1 MRRRAAA
8 NEIIS
13 LKDVTVKTVTT
24 AASASL
30 SPDLQRDETIKGH
43 QEVPAGTFDGS
54 DVSHLQ
60 LHLDAVDGQDFILER
75 EGKHGSE
82 GRLFP
87 ALAAS
92 RCRPSLL
99 RLRLAPR
106 RGAECRV

>member
-1 MRRRAAA
+1 MC
-8 NEIIS
+8 
-13 LKDVTVKTVTT
+13 
-24 AASASL
+24 
-30 SPDLQRDETIKGH
+30 PGLQRDETIKGH

-82 GRLFP
+82 GTLFP

-92 RCRPSLL
+92 PVVHLCLHGDEQSLAFKDDKNKNL
-99 RLRLAPR
+99 SN
-106 RGAECRV
+106 